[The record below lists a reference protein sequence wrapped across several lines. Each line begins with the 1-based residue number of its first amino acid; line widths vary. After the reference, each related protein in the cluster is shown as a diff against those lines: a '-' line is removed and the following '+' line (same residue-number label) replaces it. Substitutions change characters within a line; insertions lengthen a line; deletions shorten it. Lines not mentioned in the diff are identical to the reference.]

1 MGIIKRLTILLILFP
16 LIIYSQ
22 DTNKNTSNSFEIDSI
37 IHKVKRKQ
45 TLYSIS
51 KIYKVSI
58 EEIKSYNPKIKGNKL
73 SRKTELV
80 IPVRRYIKL
89 KPVLVKKKKDSLNYL
104 IPKIRKINLIDST
117 FNIKNIKIAILA
129 PFKLDD
135 IELDSIENSKKYL
148 KNLNLTS
155 ISLDF
160 YSGAIMAFNKIKNYG
175 LNLEVKILDTEN
187 DFGSIS
193 NILTQYKFED
203 FDLVLGPLIPRN
215 INQVS
220 RAIIKSKTPIVSPL
234 SSNEIEINEN
244 VIQSMPSKLI
254 QRKRMLKYIDSLID
268 KEPDPCVMI
277 IYDNQNIDIKDQL
290 ITRFP
295 YSELI
300 NTDESNGFV
309 DPEITDSL
317 LVSSKNNFVFL
328 ESENL
333 NVITSVSSLLNS
345 QISQERS
352 ISMMTTFRS
361 DIYENENIS
370 FEHLGNLNFT
380 YPSYYVPIYD
390 SEKVNLFNDLYLEE
404 FGKRP
409 NKIAIRAYDI
419 TLDLML
425 RLANRSK
432 FVKSIKLGETE
443 YLQNKFNYFTKNNG
457 FINGSIYLIKH
468 EKLNIIKLNDNE

>member
-1 MGIIKRLTILLILFP
+1 MGMIRKLIILFILFP
-16 LIIYSQ
+16 LTIFSQ
-22 DTNKNTSNSFEIDSI
+22 DTNKNASNSFIIDTI

-51 KIYKVSI
+51 KIYEISI
-58 EEIKSYNPKIKGNKL
+58 QDIKSYNPKVKGNKL
-73 SRKTELV
+73 SRKMELF
-80 IPVRRYIKL
+80 IPIKRNV
-89 KPVLVKKKKDSLNYL
+89 KVNPVVLEKKEDS
-104 IPKIRKINLIDST
+104 INLISKIHNINLIESA
-117 FNIKNIKIAILA
+117 FNKKFINIAILA
-129 PFKLDD
+129 PFKMNE

-160 YSGAIMAFNKIKNYG
+160 FSGAIMAFNKMKNYG
-175 LNLEVKILDTEN
+175 LDIEVKVLDTEN
-187 DFGSIS
+187 DFGTIS
-193 NILTQYKFED
+193 NILSQNKFED
-203 FDLVLGPLIPRN
+203 FDFVLGPLIPRN

-220 RAIIKSKTPIVSPL
+220 RSILKSKTPLVSPL
-234 SSNEIEINEN
+234 SSNEIEINEH
-244 VIQSMPSKLI
+244 VVQSMPSKLI

-268 KEPDPCVMI
+268 EDPDPCVMI
-277 IYDNQNIDIKDQL
+277 IYDNKNSDIKEQL
-290 ITRFP
+290 MVRFP

-300 NTDESNGFV
+300 NTDETNGLV

-345 QISQERS
+345 QISKERN

-380 YPSYYVPIYD
+380 YPSYYMPVYD
-390 SEKVNLFNDLYLEE
+390 NEKINFFNDLYLKE

-409 NKIAIRAYDI
+409 NKIAIRGYDI
-419 TLDLML
+419 TLDLIL
-425 RLANRSK
+425 RVANRK
-432 FVKSIKLGETE
+432 RFDKSIKLGETE
-443 YLQNKFNYFTKNNG
+443 YLQNKFNYMPKNKG
-457 FINGSIYLIKH
+457 YINKAIYLIKH
-468 EKLNIIKLNDNE
+468 EK

>member
-1 MGIIKRLTILLILFP
+1 MIRKLIILFILFP

-22 DTNKNTSNSFEIDSI
+22 DINKNVSNSFVIDTI

-51 KIYKVSI
+51 KIYKISI
-58 EEIKSYNPKIKGNKL
+58 QDIKSYNPKIEGNRL
-73 SRKTELV
+73 SRKMELI
-80 IPVRRYIKL
+80 IPIKRNVKL
-89 KPVLVKKKKDSLNYL
+89 DPVLIEKKEDSIDNLM
-104 IPKIRKINLIDST
+104 PKIQNINLIDST
-117 FNIKNIKIAILA
+117 FNKKFINIAILA
-129 PFKLDD
+129 PFKLDEF
-135 IELDSIENSKKYL
+135 ELDSVQNSKKHL

-175 LNLEVKILDTEN
+175 LDLNVKILDTEN
-187 DFGSIS
+187 DFGKIS
-193 NILTQYKFED
+193 NIISENKFED
-203 FDLVLGPLIPRN
+203 FDFVLGPLIPRN

-220 RAIIKSKTPIVSPL
+220 RSIIKSKTPLVSPL

-268 KEPDPCVMI
+268 EDPDPCVMI
-277 IYDNQNIDIKDQL
+277 IYDNKNSNIKEQL
-290 ITRFP
+290 MIRFP

-300 NTDESNGFV
+300 NTDETNGLV

-345 QISQERS
+345 QISEERN

-361 DIYENENIS
+361 DVYENENIS
-370 FEHLGNLNFT
+370 FEHLGNVNFT
-380 YPSYYVPIYD
+380 YPSYYIPVYD
-390 SEKVNLFNDLYLEE
+390 NEKINLFNDLYLEE

-409 NKIAIRAYDI
+409 NKIAIRGYDI
-419 TLDLML
+419 TLDLIL
-425 RLANRSK
+425 RVAYRK
-432 FVKSIKLGETE
+432 RFDKSIKLGETE
-443 YLQNKFNYFTKNNG
+443 YLQNKFNYLPQNKG
-457 FINGSIYLIKH
+457 YINKAIYLIKH
-468 EKLNIIKLNDNE
+468 EKLNIIKLNDN

>member
-1 MGIIKRLTILLILFP
+1 MGMIRKLIILFILFP
-16 LIIYSQ
+16 LTIFSQ
-22 DTNKNTSNSFEIDSI
+22 DTNKNASNSFIIDTI

-51 KIYKVSI
+51 KIYEISI
-58 EEIKSYNPKIKGNKL
+58 QDIKSYNPKVKGNKL
-73 SRKTELV
+73 SRKMELF
-80 IPVRRYIKL
+80 IPIKRNV
-89 KPVLVKKKKDSLNYL
+89 KVNPVVLEKKEDS
-104 IPKIRKINLIDST
+104 INLISKIHNINLIESA
-117 FNIKNIKIAILA
+117 FNKKFINIAILA
-129 PFKLDD
+129 PFKMNE

-160 YSGAIMAFNKIKNYG
+160 FSGAIMAFNKMKNYG
-175 LNLEVKILDTEN
+175 LDIEVKVLDTEN
-187 DFGSIS
+187 DFGTIS
-193 NILTQYKFED
+193 NILSQNKFED
-203 FDLVLGPLIPRN
+203 FDFVLGPLIPRN

-220 RAIIKSKTPIVSPL
+220 RSILKSKTPLVSPL
-234 SSNEIEINEN
+234 SSNEIEINEH
-244 VIQSMPSKLI
+244 VVQSMPSKLI

-268 KEPDPCVMI
+268 EDPDPCVMI
-277 IYDNQNIDIKDQL
+277 IYDNKNSDIKEQL
-290 ITRFP
+290 MVRFP

-300 NTDESNGFV
+300 NTDETNGLV

-345 QISQERS
+345 QISKERN

-380 YPSYYVPIYD
+380 YPSYYMPVYD
-390 SEKVNLFNDLYLEE
+390 NEKINLFNDLYLKE

-409 NKIAIRAYDI
+409 NKIAIRGYDI
-419 TLDLML
+419 TLDLIL
-425 RLANRSK
+425 RVANRK
-432 FVKSIKLGETE
+432 RFDKSIKLGETE
-443 YLQNKFNYFTKNNG
+443 YLQNKFNYMPKNKG
-457 FINGSIYLIKH
+457 YINKAIYLIKH
-468 EKLNIIKLNDNE
+468 EKLNIIKLNDN

>member
-1 MGIIKRLTILLILFP
+1 MGMIRKLKILFIIFP

-22 DTNKNTSNSFEIDSI
+22 DTNKDMPNSFVIDTI

-45 TLYSIS
+45 TLYTIS
-51 KIYKVSI
+51 KIYKISI
-58 EEIKSYNPKIKGNKL
+58 QEIKSYNPKIKGNKL
-73 SRKTELV
+73 SRKMELN
-80 IPVRRYIKL
+80 IPIKRIIKL
-89 KPVLVKKKKDSLNYL
+89 NTVVLEKKEDSINNLMS
-104 IPKIRKINLIDST
+104 KIQNINLIDST
-117 FNIKNIKIAILA
+117 FNKKFINIAILA
-129 PFKLDD
+129 PFKLNE
-135 IELDSIENSKKYL
+135 IELDSVENSKTYL

-175 LNLEVKILDTEN
+175 LDLDVKVLDTEN
-187 DFGSIS
+187 DFSIIS
-193 NILTQYKFED
+193 NILLQNKFGEYD
-203 FDLVLGPLIPRN
+203 FVLGPLIPRN

-220 RAIIKSKTPIVSPL
+220 RSILKSKTPLVSPL

-254 QRKRMLKYIDSLID
+254 QRKRMLKYIDSLIEE
-268 KEPDPCVMI
+268 EPDPCVMI
-277 IYDNQNIDIKDQL
+277 IYDNKNLDIKEEL
-290 ITRFP
+290 RLRFP

-300 NTDESNGFV
+300 NTDETNGLV

-345 QISQERS
+345 QISKERN

-380 YPSYYVPIYD
+380 YPSYYIPVYD
-390 SEKVNLFNDLYLEE
+390 NEKINLFNDLYLEE

-409 NKIAIRAYDI
+409 NKIAIRGYDI
-419 TLDLML
+419 TLDLIL
-425 RLANRSK
+425 RVANQRR
-432 FVKSIKLGETE
+432 FDKSIKLGETE
-443 YLQNKFNYFTKNNG
+443 YLQNKFNYLPKNKG
-457 FINGSIYLIKH
+457 YINRAIYLIKH
-468 EKLNIIKLNDNE
+468 EKLNIIKLNDN

>member
-1 MGIIKRLTILLILFP
+1 MGMIRRLKILFLLFP
-16 LIIYSQ
+16 LMINSQ
-22 DTNKNTSNSFEIDSI
+22 ETNKDISTSFVIDTI

-45 TLYSIS
+45 TLYTIS
-51 KIYKVSI
+51 KIYKISI
-58 EEIKSYNPKIKGNKL
+58 QEIKRYNPKVKRDKL
-73 SRKTELV
+73 SRKMELI
-80 IPVRRYIKL
+80 IPIKRNVKL
-89 KPVLVKKKKDSLNYL
+89 DPVVLEKKEDSINYL
-104 IPKIRKINLIDST
+104 IPKIHNINLIDST
-117 FNIKNIKIAILA
+117 FNKKFIKIAILA
-129 PFKLDD
+129 PFKLDE

-160 YSGAIMAFNKIKNYG
+160 YSGAIMAFNKIKDYG
-175 LNLEVKILDTEN
+175 LDLEVKILDTEN

-193 NILTQYKFED
+193 NILSQNKFED
-203 FDLVLGPLIPRN
+203 FDFVLGPLIPRN
-215 INQVS
+215 IDQVS
-220 RAIIKSKTPIVSPL
+220 RSIVKSKTPLVSPL

-268 KEPDPCVMI
+268 EEPDPCVMI
-277 IYDNQNIDIKDQL
+277 IYDNKNRDVKDQL
-290 ITRFP
+290 MARFP

-300 NTDESNGFV
+300 NTDETNGLV

-345 QISQERS
+345 QISKERS

-361 DIYENENIS
+361 DVYENENIS

-380 YPSYYVPIYD
+380 YPSYYMPVYD
-390 SEKVNLFNDLYLEE
+390 NEKINLFNDLYLEE

-409 NKIAIRAYDI
+409 NKIAIRGHDI
-419 TLDLML
+419 TLDLIL
-425 RLANRSK
+425 RVANRRR
-432 FVKSIKLGETE
+432 FVKSIKIGETE
-443 YLQNKFNYFTKNNG
+443 YLQNKFNYLPKNKG
-457 FINGSIYLIKH
+457 YINRSIYLIKH
-468 EKLNIIKLNDNE
+468 EKLNIIKLKED

>member
-1 MGIIKRLTILLILFP
+1 MIRKLKILFIIFP

-22 DTNKNTSNSFEIDSI
+22 DTNKDMPNSFVIDTI

-45 TLYSIS
+45 TLYTISEIYNISIQ
-51 KIYKVSI
+51 
-58 EEIKSYNPKIKGNKL
+58 EIKSYNPKIKGNKL
-73 SRKTELV
+73 SRKMELN
-80 IPVRRYIKL
+80 IPIKRIIKL
-89 KPVLVKKKKDSLNYL
+89 NTVVLEKKEDSINNLM
-104 IPKIRKINLIDST
+104 PKIQNINLIDST
-117 FNIKNIKIAILA
+117 FNKKFINIAILA
-129 PFKLDD
+129 PFKLDE
-135 IELDSIENSKKYL
+135 IELDSVENSKTYL

-175 LNLEVKILDTEN
+175 LDLDVKVLDTEN
-187 DFGSIS
+187 DFSTIS
-193 NILTQYKFED
+193 NILLQNKFGEYD
-203 FDLVLGPLIPRN
+203 FVLGPLIPRN

-220 RAIIKSKTPIVSPL
+220 RSILKSKTPLVSPL

-254 QRKRMLKYIDSLID
+254 QRKRMLKYIDSLIEE
-268 KEPDPCVMI
+268 EPDPCVMI
-277 IYDNQNIDIKDQL
+277 IYDNKNLDIKEEL
-290 ITRFP
+290 RLRFP

-300 NTDESNGFV
+300 NTDETNGLV

-345 QISQERS
+345 QISKERN

-380 YPSYYVPIYD
+380 YPSYYIPVYD
-390 SEKVNLFNDLYLEE
+390 NEKINLFNDLYLEE

-409 NKIAIRAYDI
+409 NKIAIRGYDI
-419 TLDLML
+419 TLDLIL
-425 RLANRSK
+425 RVANQRR
-432 FVKSIKLGETE
+432 FDKSIKLGETE
-443 YLQNKFNYFTKNNG
+443 YLQNKFNYLPKNKG
-457 FINGSIYLIKH
+457 YINRAIYLIKH
-468 EKLNIIKLNDNE
+468 EKLNIIKLNDN

>member
-1 MGIIKRLTILLILFP
+1 MGMIRKLIILFILFP
-16 LIIYSQ
+16 LTIFSQ
-22 DTNKNTSNSFEIDSI
+22 DTNKNASNSFIIDTI

-51 KIYKVSI
+51 KIYEISI
-58 EEIKSYNPKIKGNKL
+58 QDIESYNPKVKGNKL
-73 SRKTELV
+73 SRKMELF
-80 IPVRRYIKL
+80 IPIKRNV
-89 KPVLVKKKKDSLNYL
+89 KVNPVVLEKKEDS
-104 IPKIRKINLIDST
+104 INLISKIHNINLIESA
-117 FNIKNIKIAILA
+117 FNKKFINIAILA
-129 PFKLDD
+129 PFKMNE

-160 YSGAIMAFNKIKNYG
+160 FSGAIMAFNKMKNYG
-175 LNLEVKILDTEN
+175 LDIEVKVLDTEN
-187 DFGSIS
+187 DFGTIS
-193 NILTQYKFED
+193 NILSQNKFED
-203 FDLVLGPLIPRN
+203 FDFVLGPLIPRN

-220 RAIIKSKTPIVSPL
+220 RSILKSKTPLVSPL
-234 SSNEIEINEN
+234 SSNEIEINEH
-244 VIQSMPSKLI
+244 VVQSMPSKLI

-268 KEPDPCVMI
+268 EDPDPCVMI
-277 IYDNQNIDIKDQL
+277 IYDNKNSDIKEQL
-290 ITRFP
+290 MVRFP

-300 NTDESNGFV
+300 NTDETNGLV

-345 QISQERS
+345 QISKERN

-380 YPSYYVPIYD
+380 YPSYYMPVYD
-390 SEKVNLFNDLYLEE
+390 NEKINLFNDLYLKE

-409 NKIAIRAYDI
+409 NKIAIRGYDI
-419 TLDLML
+419 TLDLIL
-425 RLANRSK
+425 RVANRK
-432 FVKSIKLGETE
+432 RFDKSIKLGETE
-443 YLQNKFNYFTKNNG
+443 YLQNKFNYMPKNKG
-457 FINGSIYLIKH
+457 YINKAIYLIKH
-468 EKLNIIKLNDNE
+468 EKLNIIKLNDN

>member
-1 MGIIKRLTILLILFP
+1 MIRRLKILFLLFP
-16 LIIYSQ
+16 LMINSQ
-22 DTNKNTSNSFEIDSI
+22 ETNKDISTSFVIDTI

-45 TLYSIS
+45 TLYTIS
-51 KIYKVSI
+51 KIYKISI
-58 EEIKSYNPKIKGNKL
+58 QEIKRYNPKVKRDKL
-73 SRKTELV
+73 SRKMELI
-80 IPVRRYIKL
+80 IPIKRNVKL
-89 KPVLVKKKKDSLNYL
+89 DPVVLEKKEDSINYL
-104 IPKIRKINLIDST
+104 MPKIHNINLIDST
-117 FNIKNIKIAILA
+117 FNKKFIRIAILA
-129 PFKLDD
+129 PFKLDE
-135 IELDSIENSKKYL
+135 IELDSIEKSKKYL

-160 YSGAIMAFNKIKNYG
+160 YSGAIMAFNKIKDYG
-175 LNLEVKILDTEN
+175 LDLEVKILDTEN

-193 NILTQYKFED
+193 NILSQNKFED
-203 FDLVLGPLIPRN
+203 FDFVLGPLIPRN

-220 RAIIKSKTPIVSPL
+220 RSIVKSKTPLVSPL

-268 KEPDPCVMI
+268 EEPDPCVMI
-277 IYDNQNIDIKDQL
+277 IYDNKNRDVKDQL
-290 ITRFP
+290 MARFP

-300 NTDESNGFV
+300 NTDETNGLV

-345 QISQERS
+345 QISKERS

-380 YPSYYVPIYD
+380 YPSYYMPGYD
-390 SEKVNLFNDLYLEE
+390 NEKINLFNDLYLEE

-409 NKIAIRAYDI
+409 NKIAIRGHDI
-419 TLDLML
+419 TLDLIL
-425 RLANRSK
+425 RVANRRR
-432 FVKSIKLGETE
+432 FVKSIKIGETE
-443 YLQNKFNYFTKNNG
+443 YLQNKFNYLPKNKG
-457 FINGSIYLIKH
+457 YINRSIYLIKH
-468 EKLNIIKLNDNE
+468 EKLNIIKLKED

>member
-1 MGIIKRLTILLILFP
+1 MIRKLKILFIIFP

-22 DTNKNTSNSFEIDSI
+22 DTNKDMPNSFVIDTI

-45 TLYSIS
+45 TLYTISEIYNISIQ
-51 KIYKVSI
+51 
-58 EEIKSYNPKIKGNKL
+58 EIKSYNPKIKGNKL
-73 SRKTELV
+73 SRKMELN
-80 IPVRRYIKL
+80 IPIKRIIKL
-89 KPVLVKKKKDSLNYL
+89 NTVVLEKKEDSINNLMS
-104 IPKIRKINLIDST
+104 KIQNINLIDST
-117 FNIKNIKIAILA
+117 FNKKFINIAILA
-129 PFKLDD
+129 PFKLDE
-135 IELDSIENSKKYL
+135 IELDSVENSKTYL

-175 LNLEVKILDTEN
+175 LDLDVKVLDTEN
-187 DFGSIS
+187 DFSTIS
-193 NILTQYKFED
+193 NILLQNKFGEYD
-203 FDLVLGPLIPRN
+203 FVLGPLIPRN

-220 RAIIKSKTPIVSPL
+220 RSILKSKTPLVSPL

-254 QRKRMLKYIDSLID
+254 QRKRMLKYIDSLIEE
-268 KEPDPCVMI
+268 EPDPCVMI
-277 IYDNQNIDIKDQL
+277 IYDNKNLDIKEEL
-290 ITRFP
+290 RLRFP

-300 NTDESNGFV
+300 NTDETNGLV

-345 QISQERS
+345 QVSKERN

-380 YPSYYVPIYD
+380 YPSYYIPVYD
-390 SEKVNLFNDLYLEE
+390 NEKINLFNDLYLEE

-409 NKIAIRAYDI
+409 NKIAIRGYDI
-419 TLDLML
+419 TLDLIL
-425 RLANRSK
+425 RVANQRR
-432 FVKSIKLGETE
+432 FDKSIKLGETE
-443 YLQNKFNYFTKNNG
+443 YLQNKFNYLPKNKG
-457 FINGSIYLIKH
+457 YINRAIYLIKH
-468 EKLNIIKLNDNE
+468 EKLNIIKLNDN

>member
-1 MGIIKRLTILLILFP
+1 MGMIRKLIILFILFP
-16 LIIYSQ
+16 LTIFSQ
-22 DTNKNTSNSFEIDSI
+22 DTNKNASNSFIIDTI

-51 KIYKVSI
+51 KIYEISI
-58 EEIKSYNPKIKGNKL
+58 QDIKSYNPKVKGNKL
-73 SRKTELV
+73 SRKMELF
-80 IPVRRYIKL
+80 IPIKRNV
-89 KPVLVKKKKDSLNYL
+89 KVNPVVLEKKEDS
-104 IPKIRKINLIDST
+104 INLISKIHNINLIESA
-117 FNIKNIKIAILA
+117 FNKKFINIAILA
-129 PFKLDD
+129 PFKMNE

-160 YSGAIMAFNKIKNYG
+160 FSGAIMAFNKMKNYG
-175 LNLEVKILDTEN
+175 LDIEVKVLDTEN
-187 DFGSIS
+187 DFGTIS
-193 NILTQYKFED
+193 NILSQNKFED
-203 FDLVLGPLIPRN
+203 FDFVLGPLIPRN

-220 RAIIKSKTPIVSPL
+220 RSILKSKTPLVSPL
-234 SSNEIEINEN
+234 SSNEIEINEH
-244 VIQSMPSKLI
+244 VVQSMPSKLI
-254 QRKRMLKYIDSLID
+254 QRKRMLKHIDSLID
-268 KEPDPCVMI
+268 EDPDPCVMI
-277 IYDNQNIDIKDQL
+277 IYDNKNSDIKEQL
-290 ITRFP
+290 MVRFP

-300 NTDESNGFV
+300 NTDETNGLV

-345 QISQERS
+345 QISKERN

-380 YPSYYVPIYD
+380 YPSYYMPVYD
-390 SEKVNLFNDLYLEE
+390 NEKINLFNDLYLKE

-409 NKIAIRAYDI
+409 NKIAIRGYDI
-419 TLDLML
+419 TLDLIL
-425 RLANRSK
+425 RVANRK
-432 FVKSIKLGETE
+432 RFDKSIKLGETE
-443 YLQNKFNYFTKNNG
+443 YLQNKFNYMPKNKG
-457 FINGSIYLIKH
+457 YINKAIYLIKH
-468 EKLNIIKLNDNE
+468 EKLNIIKLNDN

>member
-1 MGIIKRLTILLILFP
+1 MGMIRKLIILFILFP
-16 LIIYSQ
+16 LTIFSQ
-22 DTNKNTSNSFEIDSI
+22 DTNKNASNSFIIDTI

-51 KIYKVSI
+51 KIYEISI
-58 EEIKSYNPKIKGNKL
+58 QDIKSYNPKVKGNKL
-73 SRKTELV
+73 SRKMELF
-80 IPVRRYIKL
+80 IPIKRNV
-89 KPVLVKKKKDSLNYL
+89 KVNPVVLEKKEDS
-104 IPKIRKINLIDST
+104 INLISKIHNINLIESA
-117 FNIKNIKIAILA
+117 FNKKFINIAILA
-129 PFKLDD
+129 PFKMNE

-160 YSGAIMAFNKIKNYG
+160 FSGAIMAFNKMKNYG
-175 LNLEVKILDTEN
+175 LDIEVKVLDTEN
-187 DFGSIS
+187 DFGTIS
-193 NILTQYKFED
+193 NILSQNKFED
-203 FDLVLGPLIPRN
+203 FDFVLGPLIPRN

-220 RAIIKSKTPIVSPL
+220 RSILKSKTPLVSPL
-234 SSNEIEINEN
+234 SSNEIEINEH
-244 VIQSMPSKLI
+244 VVQSMPSKLI

-268 KEPDPCVMI
+268 EDPDPCVMI
-277 IYDNQNIDIKDQL
+277 IYDNKNSDIKEQL
-290 ITRFP
+290 MVRFP

-300 NTDESNGFV
+300 NTDETNGLV

-345 QISQERS
+345 QISKERN

-380 YPSYYVPIYD
+380 YPSYYMPVYD
-390 SEKVNLFNDLYLEE
+390 NEKINLFNDLYLEE

-409 NKIAIRAYDI
+409 NKIAIRGYDI
-419 TLDLML
+419 TLDLIL
-425 RLANRSK
+425 RVANRK
-432 FVKSIKLGETE
+432 RFDKSIKLGETE
-443 YLQNKFNYFTKNNG
+443 YLQNKFNYMPKNKG
-457 FINGSIYLIKH
+457 YINKAIYLIKH
-468 EKLNIIKLNDNE
+468 EKLNIIKLNDN